1 MDTEQIRREMIA
13 KRAAIDHK
21 LDLLSARTTE
31 AKREAMQG
39 SLALL
44 LASVA
49 VISSVWLVRQRRV
62 RRARRLLR
70 SSVRL

>member
-1 MDTEQIRREMIA
+1 VDTEQIRREMIA

-44 LASVA
+44 LASAA
-49 VISSVWLVRQRRV
+49 VISSIWLVRQRRV

>member
-1 MDTEQIRREMIA
+1 MIA

-44 LASVA
+44 LVSAA
-49 VISSVWLVRQRRV
+49 VISGVWLVRQRRV

>member
-1 MDTEQIRREMIA
+1 MDAEQIRREMRA

-44 LASVA
+44 LASAA
-49 VISSVWLVRQRRV
+49 VISGVWLVRQRRV
-62 RRARRLLR
+62 SRARRLLR

>member
-13 KRAAIDHK
+13 KRAAIDQK

-44 LASVA
+44 LASAA

-62 RRARRLLR
+62 RHARRLLR

>member
-31 AKREAMQG
+31 ARREAMQG

-44 LASVA
+44 LASAA

-70 SSVRL
+70 SSVGR

>member
-1 MDTEQIRREMIA
+1 MIA

-31 AKREAMQG
+31 ARREAMQG

-44 LASVA
+44 LASAA
-49 VISSVWLVRQRRV
+49 VISSVWLVHQRRV

-70 SSVRL
+70 SSVGR

>member
-1 MDTEQIRREMIA
+1 MRA

-44 LASVA
+44 LASAA
-49 VISSVWLVRQRRV
+49 VISGVWLVRQRRV
-62 RRARRLLR
+62 SRARRLLR

>member
-13 KRAAIDHK
+13 KRAAIDQK
-21 LDLLSARTTE
+21 LDLLAARTTE
-31 AKREAMQG
+31 VKREAMQG

-44 LASVA
+44 LASAA
-49 VISSVWLVRQRRV
+49 VISGVWLMRQSRV

-70 SSVRL
+70 SSIRL

>member
-1 MDTEQIRREMIA
+1 MIA
-13 KRAAIDHK
+13 KRAAIDQK
-21 LDLLSARTTE
+21 LDLLSARTTD

-44 LASVA
+44 LASAA
-49 VISSVWLVRQRRV
+49 VISGVWLMRQSRV

-70 SSVRL
+70 SSIRL

>member
-21 LDLLSARTTE
+21 LDLLNARTTE

-44 LASVA
+44 LASAA
-49 VISSVWLVRQRRV
+49 VISSIWLVRQRRV

-70 SSVRL
+70 SSVRP

>member
-44 LASVA
+44 LASAA
-49 VISSVWLVRQRRV
+49 VISSIWLVRQHRV

>member
-1 MDTEQIRREMIA
+1 MIA

-44 LASVA
+44 LASAA
-49 VISSVWLVRQRRV
+49 VISSIWLVRQRRV

>member
-44 LASVA
+44 LASAA
-49 VISSVWLVRQRRV
+49 VISSIWLVRQRRV